1 MRTAITFLACALLAT
16 PALAQSQSASA
27 VVRVIGDGP
36 RVIVSNGTTFV
47 ATGTGM
53 RRNYREFGIR
63 RGNAAES
70 ATAKRGPYD
79 WGQCPE
85 GSLLT
90 TFGTCATRR

>member
-1 MRTAITFLACALLAT
+1 MRTAITFLACALLAM
-16 PALAQSQSASA
+16 PALAGSQPNG